1 MNNQYANVSSIYAA
15 QRLNE
20 NNGMHFFSPN
30 AMRFFSCRIHSDLY
44 RGCVFVTSEK
54 SSWDVRKY
62 TVRAIK
68 ADGGIETV
76 GEFQGYETR
85 SQAHTAAQN
94 FAKTIR

>member
-1 MNNQYANVSSIYAA
+1 MTSQYANVSTIYAA

-20 NNGMHFFSPN
+20 NSGSHFFSPN
-30 AMRFFSCRIHSDLY
+30 AMRFFSCRVHSNLY

-94 FAKTIR
+94 FARSIR

>member
-1 MNNQYANVSSIYAA
+1 MTSQYANVPTIQAA

-20 NNGMHFFSPN
+20 NTGRHFFSPSN
-30 AMRFFSCRIHSDLY
+30 MRFFKCRIHANIY
-44 RGCVFVTSEK
+44 KGCVFVTSEQ

-68 ADGGIETV
+68 ADGSIETV

-85 SQAHTAAQN
+85 SQAHTAAQK
-94 FAKTIR
+94 FARTIR

>member
-1 MNNQYANVSSIYAA
+1 MNNQYANVSTIQAA

-20 NNGMHFFSPN
+20 DSGSHFFSPS
-30 AMRFFSCRIHSDLY
+30 AMRFFACRVHSNLY

-54 SSWDVRKY
+54 SSWDSRKY

-68 ADGGIETV
+68 ADGSIETV

>member
-1 MNNQYANVSSIYAA
+1 MTSQYANVSTIYAA
-15 QRLNE
+15 QRLHE

-30 AMRFFSCRIHSDLY
+30 AMRFFSCRIHSNLY

-62 TVRAIK
+62 TVRAMK
-68 ADGGIETV
+68 SDGSIETV

-94 FAKTIR
+94 FARTIR